1 MTDRELDHILSG
13 EPEIQ
18 PSSAFVESVM
28 KAVHREA
35 QTPPPI
41 GFPWLCVI
49 PGIFACG
56 LTLVSALALF
66 FHDSH
71 ASIAAT
77 PGVRWDLSIIKS
89 AVQFGDGLLEHV
101 EVLWV
106 GIGLLVTL
114 ACIAFPLRLLRRPS

>member
-1 MTDRELDHILSG
+1 MTDRELDHILAG

-56 LTLVSALALF
+56 LTLISALAVF
-66 FHDSH
+66 FYDSH
-71 ASIAAT
+71 ASIAAA
-77 PGVRWDLSIIKS
+77 PGMRLDLSAVKS
-89 AVQFGDGLLEHV
+89 VVQFAAGLFGRV

-114 ACIAFPLRLLRRPS
+114 ACIAFPLSLLRRPS